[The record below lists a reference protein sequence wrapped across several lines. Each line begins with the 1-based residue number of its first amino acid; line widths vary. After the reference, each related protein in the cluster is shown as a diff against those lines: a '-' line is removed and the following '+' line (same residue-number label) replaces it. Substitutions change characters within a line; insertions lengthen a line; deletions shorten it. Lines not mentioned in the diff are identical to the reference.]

1 MNTFKEDMFVSD
13 IIRQTRQSTVLSQL
27 LHNRIPMIDAV
38 KTAYETEQHLDK
50 RVAYGNLLVWLRLL
64 KEETNGT

>member
-13 IIRQTRQSTVLSQL
+13 IIKQTRQATVLSQL
-27 LHNRIPMIDAV
+27 LHNRMPLIDAV
-38 KTAYETEQHLDK
+38 KTAYETEQHIDK

-64 KEETNGT
+64 KEETNGS